1 MKNYKKFAGM
11 ILTSSILMFFFMY
24 LNSYSWDHLFFSE
37 TRFYMT
43 LMMASTMAVVML
55 AFMLHMLK
63 DKRINIGIVAVSVVV
78 FASSLFLVRSQ
89 STVADVSYMKAM
101 IPHHSIAILTSE
113 RATFKDPRV
122 QELANEII
130 KAQKRE
136 IDEMKKLIKD
146 LEGED

>member
-37 TRFYMT
+37 TRLYMT
-43 LMMASTMAVVML
+43 LMMAATMAVVML

-63 DKRINIGIVAVSVVV
+63 DKRINIGIVVVSVVV

-89 STVADVSYMKAM
+89 STIADVSYMKAM

-130 KAQKRE
+130 KAQRRE

-146 LEGED
+146 LEEED